1 MSSLQRLLVAPFE
14 TQQFG
19 FEILFLIGDSRSRRA
34 VDVGVEV
41 VFERIVVAALHLGE
55 DAEAFRFAEHRGPG
69 AVVKRQIYLP
79 AVRGVDAPQHAV
91 GLRQFDVAD
100 QDDGRADFGVVDQ
113 PLVAQLFG
121 QRAGLHAVVGR
132 RIELEM
138 AVMTRQCDVGPGPG
152 PGAAGGVGNV
162 LIFADDAVA
171 ASDVNRFV
179 PDDVV
184 QFADRRVD
192 LAVEIVPAAG
202 CEEHGGEQQAAEAS
216 VHGKLACFCQTRYSN
231 FGAKKH
237 FRELS
242 SLSGAVSQF
251 DKTGF
256 VFCQYAGC

>member
-1 MSSLQRLLVAPFE
+1 
-14 TQQFG
+14 
-19 FEILFLIGDSRSRRA
+19 
-34 VDVGVEV
+34 
-41 VFERIVVAALHLGE
+41 
-55 DAEAFRFAEHRGPG
+55 
-69 AVVKRQIYLP
+69 
-79 AVRGVDAPQHAV
+79 
-91 GLRQFDVAD
+91 
-100 QDDGRADFGVVDQ
+100 
-113 PLVAQLFG
+113 
-121 QRAGLHAVVGR
+121 
-132 RIELEM
+132 
-138 AVMTRQCDVGPGPG
+138 MTRQCDVGPGPG

-202 CEEHGGEQQAAEAS
+202 REEHGGEQQAAEAS

-231 FGAKKH
+231 FGVKKH